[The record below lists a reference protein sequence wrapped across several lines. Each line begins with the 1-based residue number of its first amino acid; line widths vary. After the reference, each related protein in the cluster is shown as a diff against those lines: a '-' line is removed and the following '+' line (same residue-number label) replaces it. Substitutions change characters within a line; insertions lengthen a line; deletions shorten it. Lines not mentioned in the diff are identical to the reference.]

1 MPTLSTIE
9 RPLWLVM
16 FLVTFF
22 PSVLVRALARED
34 KEDTRQT
41 QKTAST
47 AEATGKQ
54 TVELKAGELTLVLG
68 NEFDHGAGK
77 TGYIGIWSLTS
88 VHEQRNTF
96 FHRYAGWIQHRYR
109 ANVERVSENE
119 GAIQHFLPD
128 GRVSTRQTF
137 KVVAPYYFDCTFSRA
152 STSGTEYFAGTSYM
166 NGPEEPAV
174 YFLTPDLEWQRHYD
188 PVHGNAASI
197 YPDGMPLPKLQ
208 KVPDAIYKHGTN
220 SFSDSVAKWRYH
232 PDYALFYGRFGEMVL
247 IHMFPP
253 RCGVIPYMSP
263 SGGGRQP
270 DGRKNPAWDWR
281 GRFTDLEIKD
291 GWAQFT
297 MRAVY
302 KPYVS
307 DDDVLEEYR
316 RWAKEA
322 SP

>member
-1 MPTLSTIE
+1 MPTSSTIE
-9 RPLWLVM
+9 RPTWLVV
-16 FLVTFF
+16 FLVTTL
-22 PSVLVRALARED
+22 PSVLAHAAAQEK
-34 KEDTRQT
+34 KENTRQT
-41 QKTAST
+41 QQGALTGEGS
-47 AEATGKQ
+47 GKQ
-54 TVELKAGELTLVLG
+54 TVELKAGNLTLVIG
-68 NEFDHGAGK
+68 NEYDHGAGK

-96 FHRYAGWIQHRYR
+96 FHRYAGWIQHRNR
-109 ANVERVSENE
+109 ANVERVSDNE
-119 GAIQHFLPD
+119 GVIQHFLPG

-137 KVVAPYYFDCTFSRA
+137 KIAPPYYFDCTFSRV
-152 STSGTEYFAGTSYM
+152 STTGAEYFAGTSYM
-166 NGPEEPAV
+166 NGPEDPGV
-174 YFLTPDLEWQRHYD
+174 YFVTPDLEWQRHYD

-197 YPDGMPLPKLQ
+197 YADGMPLPKLQ

-220 SFSDSVAKWRYH
+220 SFSDSVSNWRYH
-232 PDYALFYGRFGEMVL
+232 PDYVLFYGRFGKMVL

-281 GRFTDLEIKD
+281 GHFKDLQIKD

-302 KPYVS
+302 KPFVS

-316 RWAKEA
+316 RWVKET
-322 SP
+322 P